1 LLAAIAAWTVDL
13 GAAEKN
19 DVSLI
24 MEKLQERYDSTR
36 DFVAGFQQETHIK
49 SLDRRTGGKGKVYFK
64 RPGKM
69 LWQYEEPKGQ
79 WILADGENFYY
90 YQPEQSQLIKTPLRN
105 AWNSEVPFSFLL
117 GLGNLKRDF
126 DANLQSAAGSEYRL
140 QLVPKGGQGKIGQLL
155 LGIDA
160 ATFDIRWV
168 QVIDPVENV
177 TTIRLSGLQRDRGLK
192 ESIFQVKIP
201 RGVEVVE
208 LGS

>member
-1 LLAAIAAWTVDL
+1 
-13 GAAEKN
+13 
-19 DVSLI
+19 
-24 MEKLQERYDSTR
+24 
-36 DFVAGFQQETHIK
+36 
-49 SLDRRTGGKGKVYFK
+49 
-64 RPGKM
+64 
-69 LWQYEEPKGQ
+69 
-79 WILADGENFYY
+79 LADGENFYY

-126 DANLQSAAGSEYRL
+126 DATLQSAAGSEYRL